1 MYVNSHVKR
10 LFDFSVGLMLLPF
23 TVPLLLAL
31 SFVVLITSG
40 WPVIFAQERIG
51 LGGRPFRIYKLR
63 TMVRGA
69 EESFNEVYPPE
80 LSDLS
85 FGKVDDDP
93 RTTVFGRFLRY
104 SYLDEMPQVFNVLGG
119 SMSLVG
125 PRPHIFEDVSRYS
138 DYNRKRLSMKP
149 GLTSSWYVVPHDKT
163 LDVWT
168 KLDLDY
174 RENASLS
181 LDVSILLETLS
192 ILASRTVRYLLRSP
206 CFL

>member
-1 MYVNSHVKR
+1 MYVNSWVKR
-10 LFDFSVGLMLLPF
+10 LFDFSVSLLLLPF

-63 TMVRGA
+63 TMRRGA
-69 EESFNEVYPPE
+69 EESFSDIYPPTE
-80 LSDLS
+80 HDSPFRKDKL
-85 FGKVDDDP
+85 DP
-93 RTTVFGRFLRY
+93 RVTSFGRFLRY
-104 SYLDEMPQVFNVLGG
+104 SYLDELPQIFNVLGG

-125 PRPHIFEDVSRYS
+125 PRPHIPEDVSCYS

-168 KLDLDY
+168 KLDMDY

-181 LDVSILLETLS
+181 LDVSIILRTLA
-192 ILASRTVRYLLRSP
+192 ILASRTLRYLL
-206 CFL
+206 